1 MPKEPENIVHVLLR
15 DIRAKQ
21 DEHFT
26 KLEAVE
32 TRVRHVE
39 SQLDD
44 LRMAVTY
51 ALCQSTETQFR
62 QSKQGARIDELFA
75 QLEKLL
81 ANRETPVMRAGA
93 IHSSIEMRMPG
104 ANPASEPVRA
114 AAE

>member
-1 MPKEPENIVHVLLR
+1 MAKEPENMVHVLLR

-26 KLEAVE
+26 KLDAVE

-51 ALCQSTETQFR
+51 ALSAER
-62 QSKQGARIDELFA
+62 ARA
-75 QLEKLL
+75 RGGGV
-81 ANRETPVMRAGA
+81 AR
-93 IHSSIEMRMPG
+93 
-104 ANPASEPVRA
+104 
-114 AAE
+114 

>member
-15 DIRAKQ
+15 DIRAKH

-26 KLEAVE
+26 KLEVVE

-39 SQLDD
+39 SQLDG

-51 ALCQSTETQFR
+51 ALGQSTETQFR

-81 ANRETPVMRAGA
+81 TTEKPQ
-93 IHSSIEMRMPG
+93 S
-104 ANPASEPVRA
+104 
-114 AAE
+114 

>member
-1 MPKEPENIVHVLLR
+1 MAKEPENMVNVLLR

-21 DEHFT
+21 GEHFT

-51 ALCQSTETQFR
+51 ALGQSTETQFKQTR
-62 QSKQGARIDELFA
+62 QGARLDEHFA

-81 ANRETPVMRAGA
+81 STEKPQ
-93 IHSSIEMRMPG
+93 
-104 ANPASEPVRA
+104 
-114 AAE
+114 

>member
-51 ALCQSTETQFR
+51 ALGQSTETQFR

-81 ANRETPVMRAGA
+81 TTEKP
-93 IHSSIEMRMPG
+93 HS
-104 ANPASEPVRA
+104 
-114 AAE
+114 

>member
-1 MPKEPENIVHVLLR
+1 MIHVLLR

-21 DEHFT
+21 DEHYT

-51 ALCQSTETQFR
+51 ALGQSTETQFK
-62 QSKQGARIDELFA
+62 QTKQGARIDELFA

-81 ANRETPVMRAGA
+81 AEKPQ
-93 IHSSIEMRMPG
+93 S
-104 ANPASEPVRA
+104 
-114 AAE
+114 

>member
-1 MPKEPENIVHVLLR
+1 MIHVLLR

-21 DEHFT
+21 DEHYT

-51 ALCQSTETQFR
+51 ALGQSTENSIQ
-62 QSKQGARIDELFA
+62 
-75 QLEKLL
+75 
-81 ANRETPVMRAGA
+81 ANQTGRAD
-93 IHSSIEMRMPG
+93 RRTL
-104 ANPASEPVRA
+104 RA
-114 AAE
+114 TRRTLG

>member
-1 MPKEPENIVHVLLR
+1 MPKEPENLVRTLLR
-15 DIRAKQ
+15 EMHAKQ

-26 KLEAVE
+26 KLESVE

-51 ALCQSTETQFR
+51 ALGQSTETQFK
-62 QSKQGARIDELFA
+62 QAKQGARIDELFA

-81 ANRETPVMRAGA
+81 ATEKPER
-93 IHSSIEMRMPG
+93 
-104 ANPASEPVRA
+104 
-114 AAE
+114 